1 MTFFGKQKYLFYK
14 ILGNHMVLRTGCLA
28 DTKNFVEKFNAART
42 RNAKATVIAEYEEI
56 YRRRQ
61 RESNK
66 CPGLGLAISKK
77 REEIQAQL

>member
-14 ILGNHMVLRTGCLA
+14 ILENHMVFRTGCLA

-77 REEIQAQL
+77 REEI

>member
-1 MTFFGKQKYLFYK
+1 
-14 ILGNHMVLRTGCLA
+14 MVLRTGCLA

-77 REEIQAQL
+77 REEI